1 MFVFEWIVAV
11 LVGAVLLAALARR
24 VGAPYPAFLALGGVG
39 LALAPGFPNL
49 RLDPD
54 LALALFLAPV
64 LVDAGYATSL
74 RDLRVNW
81 RPIAGL
87 AVGAVLV
94 TTLAVAVVV
103 KMLVPDMPLS
113 AAIVLGAIVAPP
125 DAVAALSVLAHV
137 PLPHR
142 LTTILRG
149 ESLLNDAGS
158 LLIYRLGV
166 AAAVTGHFSLSEV
179 APAFLLGVVGSLIAG
194 PILARIYL
202 WGMRWV
208 SDPASSIVLQFAA
221 AFGVWIAAEAIELS
235 GVLTV
240 VSFALVV
247 ARYAP
252 ERTAPRPRILSYA
265 VWDTVIFV
273 LNVLAFV
280 LIGNQL
286 GPILERLRAAENLP
300 FAMVAG
306 SVLLTVVLVRIAW
319 VLPASGIRRIGFAE
333 ARRSKDRSV
342 LDLGNAFRKGIAA
355 GGREASDLGPGAG
368 FAVSWAGMRG
378 LVTIA
383 GALALP
389 ESGPNGAFPYRDLIV
404 LTAFAVVIGTLVI
417 QGLTLRPL
425 LAWLK
430 LEDTDPVGHEVGWG
444 RAEAYGAAIESLE
457 GDESEIAEAL
467 RREFR
472 LVVEEAEAHE
482 EGLAPE
488 GLPADDAR
496 RRAIQAARERI
507 LALRRAGEIGDDA
520 FFVLEEEFDWTEL
533 SATPRAET

>member
-11 LVGAVLLAALARR
+11 LVGAVLLAGLARR
-24 VGAPYPAFLALGGVG
+24 IGAPYPAFLALGGVV
-39 LALAPGFPNL
+39 LALVPGFPNL
-49 RLDPD
+49 RLDPE

-74 RDLRVNW
+74 RDMRINW

-87 AVGAVLV
+87 AVGAVAV
-94 TTLAVAVVV
+94 TTAAVAIVV
-103 KMLVPDMPLS
+103 KLLVPEMPLS

-149 ESLLNDAGS
+149 ESLLNDAAS

-166 AAAVTGHFSLSEV
+166 TAAVTGQFSLSEV
-179 APAFLLGVVGSLIAG
+179 APAFLLGVIGSLIAG
-194 PILARIYL
+194 PLVARIYL
-202 WGMRWV
+202 FAMRWV
-208 SDPASSIVLQFAA
+208 RDPASSIVLQFAA
-221 AFGVWIAAEAIELS
+221 AFGVWIAAEAVELS

-240 VSFALVV
+240 VSFAVTV
-247 ARYAP
+247 ARYTP
-252 ERTAPRPRILSYA
+252 ERTSPRPRILSYA
-265 VWDTVIFV
+265 VWDTAIFV

-280 LIGNQL
+280 LIGNQI
-286 GPILERLRAAENLP
+286 GPILERLHAAQHLS
-300 FAMVAG
+300 FALVAG
-306 SVLLTVVLVRIAW
+306 SVLLTVILVRIAW
-319 VLPASGIRRIGFAE
+319 VLPASGIRRIGFSAE
-333 ARRSKDRSV
+333 SRSRESSV
-342 LDLGNAFRKGIAA
+342 LDLGTAFRKGIAA
-355 GGREASDLGPGAG
+355 GGREPPDLGPGAG

-389 ESGPNGAFPYRDLIV
+389 EGGPNGGFPYRDLIV
-404 LTAFAVVIGTLVI
+404 LTAFAVVLGTLVI

-425 LAWLK
+425 LGWLK
-430 LEDTDPVGHEVGWG
+430 LEDSDPVGHEIGWG
-444 RAEAYGAAIESLE
+444 RAEAYGAAILSLE

-472 LVVEEAEAHE
+472 LVVEEAEEHE

-488 GLPADDAR
+488 KLPADDAR

>member
-1 MFVFEWIVAV
+1 MFEWVVGV

-24 VGAPYPAFLALGGVG
+24 VGAPYPAFLALGGVV
-39 LALAPGFPNL
+39 LAVMPGVPNL
-49 RLDPD
+49 RLDPE
-54 LALALFLAPV
+54 LALTLFLAPV
-64 LVDAGYATSL
+64 LVDAGYGTSL
-74 RDLRVNW
+74 RDMRINW

-87 AVGAVLV
+87 AVGAVAA
-94 TTLAVAVVV
+94 TTVAVAIVV
-103 KMLVPDMPLS
+103 KLLVADIPIS

-149 ESLLNDAGS
+149 ESLLNDAAS

-166 AAAVTGHFSLSEV
+166 TAAATGHFTLSEV

-194 PILARIYL
+194 PVFARLYL
-202 WGMRWV
+202 WSIRWV
-208 SDPASSIVLQFAA
+208 PDPASSIILQFAA
-221 AFGVWIAAEAIELS
+221 AFGVWIAAEAAGLS
-235 GVLTV
+235 AVLTV
-240 VSFALVV
+240 VTFAVTV
-247 ARYAP
+247 ARYSP
-252 ERTAPRPRILSYA
+252 ERTAPRPRVLSYA
-265 VWDTVIFV
+265 VWETAIFV
-273 LNVLAFV
+273 LNVMAFV
-280 LIGNQL
+280 LIGNQI
-286 GPILERLRAAENLP
+286 GPIIERLHADQHLSHAL
-300 FAMVAG
+300 VAG

-319 VLPASGIRRIGFAE
+319 VLPASGIRRMGFAAK
-333 ARRSKDRSV
+333 ARVPKGESS
-342 LDLGNAFRKGIAA
+342 DLGDAFRKGIAA
-355 GGREASDLGPGAG
+355 GGREPPDLGPGAG

-389 ESGPNGAFPYRDLIV
+389 ESGPNGGFPYRDLIV
-404 LTAFAVVIGTLVI
+404 LTAFTVVLGTLVI

-444 RAEAYGAAIESLE
+444 RAEAYGAAISSLE
-457 GDESEIAEAL
+457 GDDSDIAKAL

-472 LVVEEAEAHE
+472 LVVEEAEEHE

-488 GLPADDAR
+488 KLPADDAR
-496 RRAIQAARERI
+496 RRAIQAARERV
-507 LALRRAGEIGDDA
+507 LALRRTGEIGDDA
-520 FFVLEEEFDWTEL
+520 FFILEQEFDWTEL